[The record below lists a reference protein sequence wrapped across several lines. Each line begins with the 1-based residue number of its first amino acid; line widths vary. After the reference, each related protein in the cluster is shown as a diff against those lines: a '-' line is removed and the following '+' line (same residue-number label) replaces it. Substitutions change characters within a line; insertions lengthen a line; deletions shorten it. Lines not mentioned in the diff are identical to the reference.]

1 MARDGYLTV
10 IGGQGRIITV
20 IGGQGWILSVI
31 GGQGWIFCVAVSV
44 AGAHVLNFSSNDWP
58 TSH

>member
-1 MARDGYLTV
+1 M